1 MLYGKFW
8 ISIHLGGIAL
18 RIIRWIQRLI
28 GILMIIYGI
37 YLIFGTQQFFGALL
51 IILALLILP
60 NLSDKKRKTGEAS
73 QNQASASEAPK
84 EKRTSNG
91 NE

>member
-1 MLYGKFW
+1 MT
-8 ISIHLGGIAL
+8 L

-51 IILALLILP
+51 IILALLIIP
-60 NLSDKKRKTGEAS
+60 NLSDKKRETHQSKTS
-73 QNQASASEAPK
+73 VSEGAK
-84 EKRTSNG
+84 EEKRTSKSS
-91 NE
+91 E